1 LTCVGARF
9 RGPVNFGSLRCEGP
23 GWFNYAWF
31 ENKETVDFT
40 FTYFGGSL
48 SLETVN
54 FAGPVDMY
62 MAHISRGLI
71 LRNAEFQ
78 QGLTLYAA
86 TTERLV
92 LGEPGNEFSF
102 SFDGRLD
109 LREFTFRMISG
120 SKQQAERF
128 VRAQDPTTFSMFPYI
143 QLEQH
148 YRNIGDGAEARSI
161 YYCAR
166 NDRRRFAKEAND
178 STNWTLGRRW
188 SDSAYKWF
196 VGYGVKPAR
205 LLSLIFIFTLLGMIV
220 YWPDYALVPVESTVP
235 SGGEAPP
242 GGEFGTSFTE
252 KVTSRLAYS
261 VDLLVPSANVYGIT
275 FGELG
280 ISEGLSPNGRL
291 PQLYAGLHQTIGYLL
306 IGLFIAIYTGVLRRF

>member
-1 LTCVGARF
+1 V
-9 RGPVNFGSLRCEGP
+9 
-23 GWFNYAWF
+23 
-31 ENKETVDFT
+31 K
-40 FTYFGGSL
+40 
-48 SLETVN
+48 
-54 FAGPVDMY
+54 AG
-62 MAHISRGLI
+62 
-71 LRNAEFQ
+71 Q
-78 QGLTLYAA
+78 TQ
-86 TTERLV
+86 
-92 LGEPGNEFSF
+92 PGNEFSF

-128 VRAQDPTTFSMFPYI
+128 VRAQDPTTFSLFPYI